1 MAKTVRVKI
10 DPTVSKALTNSTNL
24 RNEMRTELRRIQET
38 KPDIAKHQSRR
49 SQ

>member
-1 MAKTVRVKI
+1 MTKTVRVKI
-10 DPTVSKALTNSTNL
+10 DPAVSKELTNSTTL

-38 KPDIAKHQSRR
+38 KPDIAKHQPRK